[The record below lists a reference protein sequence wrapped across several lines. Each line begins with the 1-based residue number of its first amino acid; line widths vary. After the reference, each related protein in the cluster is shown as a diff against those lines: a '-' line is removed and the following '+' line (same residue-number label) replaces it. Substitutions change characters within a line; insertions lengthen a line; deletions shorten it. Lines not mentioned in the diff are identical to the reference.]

1 MSDATRTRENT
12 AIVVDSTADLPDVL
26 LADPN
31 LSMVP
36 LNVHFNDDTF
46 RDWVDIRPREFYARL
61 RKAPKLPTTSQPS
74 AGSFIEV
81 YRGLKERFDH
91 IYSIHLSGKLSGT
104 LASATLAQD
113 EVEGVTVLDSQVV
126 TVAIAL
132 LAQRLLVRLGAGT
145 THDEIVAYVERYR
158 RESGRLFVLDTLEY
172 LQKGGRIGRAS
183 GMAGSLL
190 NIKPLLTFTEGEVDA
205 YKKVRGERKAMAAM
219 IDYFTSR
226 TVPDRPVHTAM
237 AHADAPA
244 RAEEML
250 RLVRATGRKV
260 DPVLLGEVGSVI
272 GTYAGPGAV
281 ALFFIQE

>member
-1 MSDATRTRENT
+1 M
-12 AIVVDSTADLPDVL
+12 
-26 LADPN
+26 
-31 LSMVP
+31 
-36 LNVHFNDDTF
+36 
-46 RDWVDIRPREFYARL
+46 
-61 RKAPKLPTTSQPS
+61 
-74 AGSFIEV
+74 
-81 YRGLKERFDH
+81 
-91 IYSIHLSGKLSGT
+91 
-104 LASATLAQD
+104 
-113 EVEGVTVLDSQVV
+113 TVLDSQVV

-244 RAEEML
+244 RAGGDAPACAGHRPEGRPRLAWRGRIGNRHL
-250 RLVRATGRKV
+250 R
-260 DPVLLGEVGSVI
+260 GS
-272 GTYAGPGAV
+272 GAV